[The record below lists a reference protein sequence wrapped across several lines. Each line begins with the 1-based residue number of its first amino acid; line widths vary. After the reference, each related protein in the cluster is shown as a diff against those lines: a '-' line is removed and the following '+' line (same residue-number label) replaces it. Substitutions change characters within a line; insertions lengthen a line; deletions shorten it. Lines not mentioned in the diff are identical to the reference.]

1 MDNFEITLDKI
12 ELVKDRTGVSYRE
25 AKEALEKSEG
35 NVVDAIVG
43 IEDTI
48 NSNIKK
54 DSKVNELV
62 ADVKEAVR
70 KGNVAKI
77 VIKKGDDVV
86 LNLPVNVGLIGTV
99 LFPWATLAGVI
110 AAFGT
115 KCTIELFRENG
126 EVVNVSEKAGDVVET
141 VVSKGGV
148 VLDEAK
154 DKGSDLFSAA
164 KEKGGELFSTVVEKS
179 GDLVDAAKDKSGD
192 LMEMAKS
199 KAADIKAKA
208 PKVEP
213 IKADDFDLSDLELDE
228 MEPLGE
234 EVCDKAEEA
243 CCEAAEKAEEVC
255 DKAEEAC
262 CEAAE
267 KVEEACDKA
276 DEACCKAAEKVEEA
290 CEKTAEVCEKPEE

>member
-243 CCEAAEKAEEVC
+243 CCEAAEKVEEAC

-276 DEACCKAAEKVEEA
+276 AEA
-290 CEKTAEVCEKPEE
+290 CEKPEE

>member
-1 MDNFEITLDKI
+1 MDNYEITLDKI

-99 LFPWATLAGVI
+99 LFPWAMLAGVI

-115 KCTIELFRENG
+115 KCTI
-126 EVVNVSEKAGDVVET
+126 
-141 VVSKGGV
+141 
-148 VLDEAK
+148 
-154 DKGSDLFSAA
+154 
-164 KEKGGELFSTVVEKS
+164 ELFSTVVEKS

-243 CCEAAEKAEEVC
+243 CCEAADKVEEAC

-262 CEAAE
+262 CKAAE

-276 DEACCKAAEKVEEA
+276 AEACCKAAEKVEEA

>member
-99 LFPWATLAGVI
+99 LFPWAMLAGVI

-267 KVEEACDKA
+267 KVEETCDKA
-276 DEACCKAAEKVEEA
+276 EEACCEAAEKVEEA